1 MAGVF
6 RGGANDPGYIFVL
19 FMVPGQLGGGKQM
32 TAITATSGAGRLAV
46 GAAYDGSLIEE
57 LPLDDLAAVKGALA
71 DATRLFHDR
80 DGWLTIERRVNIFRR
95 AAAIMR
101 ERTEALTL
109 QAAREGGKPYMD
121 SLIEVERAIDGLEVC
136 IEMMRGE
143 SGEVIPMGIN
153 GPSQGRVAFT
163 RREPIGV
170 VVAVSAFNHPLN
182 LIVHQV
188 APAIA
193 TGCPVIV
200 KPADTTPLSC
210 LKFVDL
216 VHQAGLPEAWCQV
229 CVCDIPTA
237 ERLVTD
243 PRVAFFSFIGSS
255 RVGWYLRSK
264 LAPGTRCALEHGG
277 AAPVLVCDDADLDQT
292 IPSLVKGGYYH
303 AGQVCV
309 SVQRIFV
316 ENRIRDE
323 FCSAFADKVGQ
334 LVTGDPTAAETDVG
348 PLILPREVG
357 RVANWVDEAVS
368 GGAQIL
374 AGGTRLTERVY
385 DPTILLEPPADAN
398 ISTLEVFG
406 PVCCVYGF
414 DDVADAVARA
424 NGLPL
429 AFQAAVYTK
438 NLDRAFDLSNRLEAG
453 AVMVNEHSAFRVD
466 WMPFAGRRSS
476 GYGVG
481 GIHHTM
487 TDMTQE
493 KMIVIN
499 TSANLNAQC

>member
-1 MAGVF
+1 
-6 RGGANDPGYIFVL
+6 
-19 FMVPGQLGGGKQM
+19 M
-32 TAITATSGAGRLAV
+32 TEASRLTV
-46 GAAYDGSLIEE
+46 EQPYDGAIIDE
-57 LPLDDLAAVKGALA
+57 LPYSEWSEVDAMLAR
-71 DATRLFHDR
+71 ATAAFENR
-80 DGWLTIERRVNIFRR
+80 DGWLPAYRRIEVLRRL
-95 AAAIMR
+95 AALLR
-101 ERTEALTL
+101 DRTEDFAILI
-109 QAAREGGKPYMD
+109 AREGGKPLTD
-121 SLIEVERAIDGLEVC
+121 ARIEAERAVNG
-136 IEMMRGE
+136 IELAAEGIADLHGQE
-143 SGEVIPMGIN
+143 IPMDLTEAGA
-153 GPSQGRVAFT
+153 SRLAFT
-163 RREPIGV
+163 RKEPIGP

-277 AAPVLVCDDADLDQT
+277 AAPVLVCNDADLDQT

-316 ENRIRDE
+316 ENRIKDK
-323 FCSAFADKVGQ
+323 FCGAFADKVGQ
-334 LVTGDPTAAETDVG
+334 LVTGDPTAAETGVG
-348 PLILPREVG
+348 PLILPREVD

-374 AGGTRLTERVY
+374 AGGARLTERVY

-406 PVCCVYGF
+406 PVCCIYGF

-438 NLDRAFDLSNRLEAG
+438 NIDRAFDLSIRLDAG
-453 AVMVNEHSAFRVD
+453 AVMVNDHSAFRVD
-466 WMPFAGRRSS
+466 WMPFAGRQSS

-499 TSANLNAQC
+499 TSENLNAQC